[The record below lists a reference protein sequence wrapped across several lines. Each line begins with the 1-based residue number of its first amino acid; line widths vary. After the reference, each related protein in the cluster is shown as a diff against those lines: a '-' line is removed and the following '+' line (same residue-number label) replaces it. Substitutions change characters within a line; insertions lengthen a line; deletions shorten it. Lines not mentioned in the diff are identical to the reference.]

1 MATHYVE
8 NAKAELRALLTGGDD
23 YQTLFTA
30 PPSARAAIAAA
41 RGVTR
46 IGEVGQGEGV
56 AILDASGVAID
67 FTGATGWKHF

>member
-1 MATHYVE
+1 MSLGRGIDA
-8 NAKAELRALLTGGDD
+8 RALRRRLRLLRRLRVQHLLEALHHPGHD
-23 YQTLFTA
+23 LL
-30 PPSARAAIAAA
+30 
-41 RGVTR
+41 GVTR